1 MCARILTTPDPKLSS
16 QCHKSNLVWYSPVCN
31 LALDSLPWDKCNPAW
46 ESDSLLWGSA
56 SLLWDTSNKWVSQWR
71 WGSSTNNNSS
81 TRNNPT
87 SSVGIEML
95 ISFI

>member
-1 MCARILTTPDPKLSS
+1 MCARILATPDPKLSS
-16 QCHKSNLVWYSPVCN
+16 QCHKPNLVWYSPVCN
-31 LALDSLPWDKCNPAW
+31 PALDSLSWDKCNPAW
-46 ESDSLLWGSA
+46 ESD

-81 TRNNPT
+81 THNNPT
-87 SSVGIEML
+87 SSVVIEML